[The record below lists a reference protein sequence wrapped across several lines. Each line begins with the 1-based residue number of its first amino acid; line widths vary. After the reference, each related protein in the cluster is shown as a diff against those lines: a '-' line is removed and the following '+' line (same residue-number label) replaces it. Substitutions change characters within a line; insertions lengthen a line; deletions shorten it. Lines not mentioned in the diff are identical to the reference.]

1 MLVAARPGLAAAP
14 LAAQDASGLMARRL
28 AAYKASLALLG
39 AGRQET
45 GGSGGGDEVGAGGEG
60 RLLEERKAAALVSVL
75 EAELGGITSAPDLT
89 EVGAAAIDPWPVS
102 KLNALGA
109 LFSVSQLLAQH
120 LIYLQRCERWANPP
134 TSLACPPC
142 LSPTV
147 TALAPAAVPDH
158 RKGAGGF

>member
-60 RLLEERKAAALVSVL
+60 RLLEERKAAALASVL
-75 EAELGGITSAPDLT
+75 EAELSGITSAPDLT
-89 EVGAAAIDPWPVS
+89 EVGAAATDPWPV
-102 KLNALGA
+102 LN
-109 LFSVSQLLAQH
+109 
-120 LIYLQRCERWANPP
+120 
-134 TSLACPPC
+134 
-142 LSPTV
+142 
-147 TALAPAAVPDH
+147 
-158 RKGAGGF
+158 